1 MGLSLPIKFH
11 LVCCHEARPKSLPQK
26 QPNYKIKWA
35 QNKIEHKREFF
46 LLASG
51 FLAPAG
57 LLAYWLCF
65 VCSLGGPS
73 VFFFLIFSYIRFHHH
88 LISADEKTTIPKPRI
103 LNSELNFVIFH
114 WIFAWEEMA
123 CMRNHQSLIS
133 TFCMPCHAN
142 VYLDTPLHRSLSSP
156 STSTRHRQSVCQHPI
171 IIHNLSGLI
180 IKLNLIFFMNGKTP

>member
-1 MGLSLPIKFH
+1 MGLSLPIRFR
-11 LVCCHEARPKSLPQK
+11 LVCCHEAGPKSLPQK

-73 VFFFLIFSYIRFHHH
+73 VFFFFKFF
-88 LISADEKTTIPKPRI
+88 LISDFITISSQQMRKLQY
-103 LNSELNFVIFH
+103 LNQEF
-114 WIFAWEEMA
+114 
-123 CMRNHQSLIS
+123 
-133 TFCMPCHAN
+133 
-142 VYLDTPLHRSLSSP
+142 
-156 STSTRHRQSVCQHPI
+156 
-171 IIHNLSGLI
+171 
-180 IKLNLIFFMNGKTP
+180 

>member
-1 MGLSLPIKFH
+1 MGLSLPIRFR
-11 LVCCHEARPKSLPQK
+11 LVCCHEAGPKSLPQK

-35 QNKIEHKREFF
+35 QNKIERKREFF
-46 LLASG
+46 LLLVFWLLQA
-51 FLAPAG
+51 FW
-57 LLAYWLCF
+57 LLASASSAHWGDPL
-65 VCSLGGPS
+65 
-73 VFFFLIFSYIRFHHH
+73 FFFFFQIFSYIRFHHH

-123 CMRNHQSLIS
+123 CMHNHQSLIS

-156 STSTRHRQSVCQHPI
+156 STSTLHRQSVCQHPI
-171 IIHNLSGLI
+171 IIHNLSGLV